1 MNDLLKY
8 LPIAIVLLVYA
19 ARMKEVATK
28 RDVIQGPVQEKL
40 TFRLFMIS
48 GLIVLVGG
56 IAEYIWRGLVPNWW
70 LVGVGV
76 VLAVASFAIRRAAIA
91 ALGKFWS
98 LHVEMRDNHEFVTSG
113 PFKYVRHPTYFSMI
127 LELSSVALILVA
139 PFAAIVAFIV
149 FIPALRLRLRLE
161 EKALIKKFGPNY
173 LEYTKRT
180 PAVIPIPG
188 L

>member
-127 LELSSVALILVA
+127 LELASGVLICGA
-139 PFAAIVAFIV
+139 WFAGFIGLLF
-149 FIPALRLRLRLE
+149 FIPGMRLRLKLE
-161 EKALIKKFGPNY
+161 EKALEDKFGSSY
-173 LEYTKRT
+173 LEYSKKV
-180 PAVIPIPG
+180 PAIIP
-188 L
+188 LAR

>member
-91 ALGKFWS
+91 ALGKF
-98 LHVEMRDNHEFVTSG
+98 
-113 PFKYVRHPTYFSMI
+113 
-127 LELSSVALILVA
+127 
-139 PFAAIVAFIV
+139 
-149 FIPALRLRLRLE
+149 
-161 EKALIKKFGPNY
+161 
-173 LEYTKRT
+173 
-180 PAVIPIPG
+180 
-188 L
+188 